1 MNLALKD
8 IRHNLGRFLLTC
20 LGLSLLLGIVL
31 AMVGIYRGLVV
42 ESLGLVRAAGAQV
55 WVVEGGTRGPF
66 AEASRLPGDTRE
78 AVAAQWGVAAAGG
91 VSYQNIE
98 AQHRGQTKRL
108 MVVGAQIARP
118 GEAPSVVEGRPILRS
133 RYEAVADRG
142 AGLALGER
150 IRLGRD
156 MFTVV
161 GLTSGL
167 VASGGDPV
175 MFITLRDAQKLQFD
189 LAPAAAR
196 RESIRSAGAAGTTD
210 TVNAIVVRL
219 LPGVD
224 ANRFAQDIVRW
235 KHLSALTQQDQETV
249 LARSVI
255 DRARRQIGL
264 FTTLLLTVSTVIVGL
279 IIYTMTIDKKKAIAT
294 LKLIGAPDR
303 RIVGLIVQQAI
314 AMGVISFVT
323 GAALISAGQGYFPRR
338 VVLEPTDAADCF
350 RGGACRVPDCE
361 RARRAHCAQDRSSFG
376 ACGVAMAEQPVVEVR
391 GISKHFGEGPTRV
404 DALRELS
411 LDVYP
416 GTVIGL
422 RGPSGSG
429 KSTLLNVIGCILE
442 PNSGSM
448 RLNGELVY
456 DGKWL
461 RADLRSLRLE
471 KIGFIFQSHNLLPF
485 LNAWENI
492 AVARI
497 LAGASP
503 AQARSRA
510 LELLTYLGIER
521 RAEAMPGELSGG
533 EAQRVAIARALAND
547 PRIILADEPTAA
559 LDSQRAGTVM
569 DMLRKVAT
577 EHRTA
582 LIVVSMTKIFHRCDH
597 IYSLRD
603 GALEAPIREGSDVLV
618 RQ

>member
-8 IRHNLGRFLLTC
+8 ISHNLGRFLLTC

-66 AEASRLPGDTRE
+66 AEASRLPGDMRE
-78 AVAAQWGVAAAGG
+78 VVAAQWGVAAAGG

-118 GEAPSVVEGRPILRS
+118 GEAPLVVEGRPILRS

-142 AGLALGER
+142 AGLALGEQ
-150 IRLGRD
+150 IKLGRN

-175 MFITLRDAQKLQFD
+175 LFITLRDAQKLQFD

-196 RESIRSAGAAGTTD
+196 RESVRSAGAVGTTD

-235 KHLSALTQQDQETV
+235 KHLAALTQEDQEDV

-303 RIVGLIVQQAI
+303 RIVGLIVQQAL
-314 AMGVISFVT
+314 AMGVISFLA
-323 GAALISAGQGYFPRR
+323 GAALISAGHRYFPRR
-338 VVLEPTDAADCF
+338 VVLEPADAAALF
-350 RGGACRVPDCE
+350 GVVIVACLL
-361 RARRAHCAQDRSSFG
+361 ASAL
-376 ACGVAMAEQPVVEVR
+376 GV
-391 GISKHFGEGPTRV
+391 
-404 DALRELS
+404 
-411 LDVYP
+411 
-416 GTVIGL
+416 
-422 RGPSGSG
+422 
-429 KSTLLNVIGCILE
+429 
-442 PNSGSM
+442 
-448 RLNGELVY
+448 
-456 DGKWL
+456 
-461 RADLRSLRLE
+461 
-471 KIGFIFQSHNLLPF
+471 
-485 LNAWENI
+485 
-492 AVARI
+492 
-497 LAGASP
+497 
-503 AQARSRA
+503 
-510 LELLTYLGIER
+510 
-521 RAEAMPGELSGG
+521 
-533 EAQRVAIARALAND
+533 
-547 PRIILADEPTAA
+547 
-559 LDSQRAGTVM
+559 
-569 DMLRKVAT
+569 
-577 EHRTA
+577 RTA
-582 LIVVSMTKIFHRCDH
+582 LKIDPA
-597 IYSLRD
+597 S
-603 GALEAPIREGSDVLV
+603 ALAG
-618 RQ
+618 